1 MYFKSYPS
9 RPRTATVALRYSLFM
24 AAVLLASCG
33 PKTGI
38 STQTGGVIKRPHIAV
53 AETKA
58 PVSPAVTAMMHLAFA
73 EGRIDEA
80 LRGLDVLI
88 EAGKPPDLQ
97 EALFRRIQI
106 LLFTGD
112 ARAVPQGNALLRAY
126 PDYPL
131 VPYLHVW
138 LMQWAAMH
146 QLDGKVLTHAVA
158 VFENKYATE
167 ALYERAAA
175 LGVAAARRSDDWV
188 AVQWFLHAARLL
200 ADKSAD
206 KRESWLREA
215 SSRASMAMLG
225 RLRDAGELN
234 DENGKL
240 LIQQAARDRLLTG
253 DISAVQVLAG
263 WLQQAFPGSVEARM
277 SKAWASGVAHPA
289 NIGVMLPLSG
299 KYASFGRQ
307 ALHGVRLAIDG
318 LEDNRNITLHVADTM
333 AGSGTESSA
342 STVNSLEQGAQ
353 QTCLQAYHS
362 LIEQHVEL
370 IIGPLLGDCAN
381 LLADRMR
388 GKVPAISL
396 TSRSLLAR
404 KSPLL
409 FVHTL
414 SPVLQARFMANYA
427 IREGKKR
434 VVVVSTDAPSSL
446 AEADAFAEEFT
457 LFGGELADRMRLPQ
471 GSIDFRNALRGMRM
485 RTDDEMLLAELD
497 ENLAISAQSLDD
509 MAIRMPVNFDGVF
522 LALSGRQVALLS
534 GQLAYVG
541 VKNVHLYGTS
551 RWQDGYLLSDHGRYL
566 RQARFSDVG
575 FPNGSTPEL
584 RRFKLAW
591 RDVWGMEKPGKLSG
605 LAYDSMLIGVLLTHR
620 MGLSGQS
627 LLAALKDK
635 TGFPG
640 LTGHVRFSQGGVGQK
655 DFELFRIRH
664 NKIVPAG

>member
-1 MYFKSYPS
+1 MLH
-9 RPRTATVALRYSLFM
+9 RSLFVL
-24 AAVLLASCG
+24 AVLLTACA
-33 PKTGI
+33 PKTVI
-38 STQTGGVIKRPHIAV
+38 PTQTGSAIEKPHAAIV
-53 AETKA
+53 GEKM
-58 PVSPAVTAMMHLAFA
+58 PVSPAVTSLMRLAFG

-80 LRGLDVLI
+80 LRGLDILI

-97 EALFRRIQI
+97 EALFRRIQL
-106 LLFTGD
+106 LLFIGD

-126 PDYPL
+126 PDQPL

-138 LMQWAAMH
+138 LMQWAEGR
-146 QLDGKVLTHAVA
+146 QLDDKVMMHALA
-158 VFENKYATE
+158 VFKNTYATE
-167 ALYERAAA
+167 ALRERAAA
-175 LGVAAARRSDDWV
+175 LAVAAARRSDDWT
-188 AVQWFLHAARLL
+188 AVQWFLHAARLY
-200 ADKSAD
+200 DN
-206 KRESWLREA
+206 KREAWLREA

-225 RLRDAGELN
+225 RLRDADELN
-234 DENGKL
+234 DETGKL
-240 LIQQAARDRLLTG
+240 LLQQAARDRLLTG

-263 WLQQAFPGSVEARM
+263 WLQQSFPGSAEARI

-299 KYASFGRQ
+299 EYAQFGRQ

-318 LEDNRNITLHVADTM
+318 LEDNRNITLHVADTE
-333 AGSGTESSA
+333 AEAASGA
-342 STVNSLEQGAQ
+342 EQGAQ

-370 IIGPLLGDCAN
+370 IIGPLLGDCAK
-381 LLADRMR
+381 LLAGRMR

-414 SPVLQARFMANYA
+414 SSVLQARFMANYSA
-427 IREGKKR
+427 RKENKR
-434 VVVVSTDAPSSL
+434 IVVISANTPSSI

-457 LFGGELADRMRLPQ
+457 LLGGEIADRMLLPQ
-471 GSIDFRNALRGMRM
+471 GSIDFRKALRSMRM

-497 ENLAISAQSLDD
+497 EDLAVSEQPQDD
-509 MAIRMPVNFDGVF
+509 MEIRMPINFDGMF
-522 LALSGRQVALLS
+522 LALSGQQVALLS

-541 VKNVHLYGTS
+541 VKNVPLYGTS

-566 RQARFSDVG
+566 RQARFSDVA
-575 FPNGSTPEL
+575 FPNGTSPEL

-591 RDVWGMEKPGKLSG
+591 RDVWGLEKPGKLSG

-620 MGLSGQS
+620 MGLSGQA
-627 LLAALKDK
+627 LLAALKDR

-640 LTGHVRFSQGGVGQK
+640 LTGHVRFSTDGIGQK